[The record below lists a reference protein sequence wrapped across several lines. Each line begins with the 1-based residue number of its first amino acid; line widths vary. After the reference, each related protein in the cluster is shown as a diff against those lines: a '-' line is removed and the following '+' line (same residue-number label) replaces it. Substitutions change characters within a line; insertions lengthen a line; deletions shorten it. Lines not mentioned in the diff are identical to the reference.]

1 MPQIFP
7 KIFLFREKKEG
18 KKNTEIKEKK
28 NRGGDISM
36 V

>member
-1 MPQIFP
+1 MSEIFH
-7 KIFLFREKKEG
+7 KIFLFIEKNEG
-18 KKNTEIKEKK
+18 KKTEIKEKK